1 MPGNV
6 KNESWLFRLLS
17 RVLGPR
23 RRRFGARI
31 WTQFHAD
38 EPNQGFLA
46 VRSEP
51 ALQPKWSVEI
61 GPVSYSSPAV
71 GDSGTIYVGTTDGR
85 LVAVSPEGVVLWT
98 ETFND
103 SVIVTSPAVGED
115 GNVYIVLNFRTP
127 SGMIPFL
134 ASFTSMGDYRW
145 THAFLQG
152 LDGFPFTTASVKCS
166 GTSSDFA
173 LFLPLLLSN
182 KDYDPYAGET
192 AENGLDELLILKD
205 SAVVDRKV
213 IGGCPSA
220 RGGGDIGFLAD
231 VWDFLS
237 GDWTGEITSDPIYEQ
252 LGWLQPT
259 VAVVSYRTLVTGRFA
274 VVADTCHGL
283 RLTGFK
289 VSSPPEIHRL
299 WTYEDD
305 SDEILYS
312 SPAVFPSGLTVIGSK
327 DGRVQAFD
335 VSGVSTRPEERL
347 WKYDAGEPVMATPA
361 SFGRQVYVASLRHL
375 HVLDYN
381 GELLHKTTLAGQTV
395 ASPALSGSFVY
406 VSTLGGLQTFRFD
419 LSDPIMAVGGS
430 GGLSSPALGP
440 DGTVYAV
447 LCEGNRWFLRAYGGD

>member
-1 MPGNV
+1 M
-6 KNESWLFRLLS
+6 
-17 RVLGPR
+17 
-23 RRRFGARI
+23 
-31 WTQFHAD
+31 
-38 EPNQGFLA
+38 
-46 VRSEP
+46 
-51 ALQPKWSVEI
+51 
-61 GPVSYSSPAV
+61 
-71 GDSGTIYVGTTDGR
+71 
-85 LVAVSPEGVVLWT
+85 AVSPEGVVLWT

-115 GNVYIVLNFRTP
+115 GNVYVVLNFRTP
-127 SGMIPFL
+127 KDVIPFL
-134 ASFTSMGDYRW
+134 ASFTSAGDYRW
-145 THAFLQG
+145 AHAFLQG
-152 LDGFPFTTASVKCS
+152 PGRFPFGTASVKCS
-166 GTSSDFA
+166 GTGSDFA
-173 LFLPLLLSN
+173 LFLTLLASN
-182 KDYDPYAGET
+182 KDYDPLGGET
-192 AENGLDELLILKD
+192 AENGLDELLVLKD

-220 RGGGDIGFLAD
+220 RGGGGIGFLAD

-237 GDWTGEITSDPIYEQ
+237 GDWTGEITSGEPLYEQ

-259 VAVVSYRTLVTGRFA
+259 VAIVSYRTLVTGRFV

-289 VSSPPEIHRL
+289 VSSPPELHRL

-305 SDEILYS
+305 SDEYFYS
-312 SPAVFPSGLTVIGSK
+312 SPAVFPSGLTVIGSR
-327 DGRVQAFD
+327 DGQVQAFD
-335 VSGVSTRPEERL
+335 VSSVSAGPEERL

-419 LSDPIMAVGGS
+419 LSDPATAAGGS
-430 GGLSSPALGP
+430 GGLSSPALGR

-447 LCEGNRWFLRAYGGD
+447 LGEDDRWFLRAYGGD